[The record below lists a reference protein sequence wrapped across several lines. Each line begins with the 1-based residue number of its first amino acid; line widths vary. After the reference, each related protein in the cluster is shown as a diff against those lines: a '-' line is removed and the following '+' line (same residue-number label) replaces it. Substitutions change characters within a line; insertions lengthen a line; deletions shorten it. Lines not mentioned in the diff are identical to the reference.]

1 MEATARA
8 WASLDLG
15 ALAWNLGQL
24 RRLLPSGCQV
34 MAVGKADGV
43 RRDGALPVAKAL
55 QELGV
60 HAFCVA
66 CLDEA
71 VALRRGG
78 IRGEV
83 LIPG

>member
-34 MAVGKADGV
+34 MAVVKADAYGH
-43 RRDGALPVAKAL
+43 GALPVAYKKTASTPS
-55 QELGV
+55 V
-60 HAFCVA
+60 SPA
-66 CLDEA
+66 
-71 VALRRGG
+71 
-78 IRGEV
+78 
-83 LIPG
+83 